1 MAKAIIG
8 KFNNRITSVLKAFGG
23 IVKSLKPI
31 ITINPDTGVPGITV
45 DYFEGVSP
53 ELTTEEIFRYLKKQ
67 KAPLLIALDEFQ
79 QIGNYPEENV
89 EALLRSHIQQLNSTS
104 FIFSGSQKHIITQ
117 MFTNPKKPFYQ
128 STEMLFIDKIDEN
141 AYAAFIK
148 KLFVSNKVKIDK
160 SAISEILKLTYVH
173 TYYVQF
179 LCNKLFGNGL
189 TIISSDDVKNQMN
202 QISNSNEPIYFS
214 IRNLLSKQQLKLLI
228 AISKE
233 GIVEKPTAASFIAK
247 YSLTATSSVKTAL
260 GALIEKEM
268 VFEEN
273 GVYQMYDIFFANYL
287 KKL

>member
-1 MAKAIIG
+1 MKTNPFLVGNYISPKYFCNREKETETIINAFNNQRNLTLISHRRYGKTGLIWNVFYNLNQQGKTKTAYVDLLYTNNLRDFNTALAKAIIG
-8 KFNNRITSVLKAFGG
+8 KFDNRITSVLKAFGR

-31 ITINPDTGVPGITV
+31 ITINPDTGVPDITV

-89 EALLRSHIQQLNSTS
+89 DALLRSHIQQLNSTS

-148 KLFVSNKVKIDK
+148 
-160 SAISEILKLTYVH
+160 
-173 TYYVQF
+173 
-179 LCNKLFGNGL
+179 
-189 TIISSDDVKNQMN
+189 
-202 QISNSNEPIYFS
+202 
-214 IRNLLSKQQLKLLI
+214 
-228 AISKE
+228 
-233 GIVEKPTAASFIAK
+233 
-247 YSLTATSSVKTAL
+247 
-260 GALIEKEM
+260 
-268 VFEEN
+268 
-273 GVYQMYDIFFANYL
+273 NYL
-287 KKL
+287 